1 MESLTAEQ
9 NTYLSYLLDD
19 VTGTEEIVK
28 MRQDYCKIQDCIKS
42 CNPVSVNVYYTGSK
56 AEGIDLPGSDNDY
69 MMDVNNFHDIEV
81 SESTEDL
88 IQSTR
93 ANKVLIVT
101 DKVPPGFAIL
111 KFISL
116 QNTSLRRAI
125 VNVGENAYL
134 SSKEYLSTDL
144 FLKSEIQTYRIQ
156 GPSLEMWGE
165 FEDTSKSGIDN
176 VPSILC
182 KAWWPTTAAEWK
194 DRPRHYGWPAQHD
207 KERIEAFGC
216 HLVPVGHPLSTKRSL
231 EWRLSFSIAE
241 RTLVWSF
248 NHTQLQ
254 CYALMKLILKEFVKT
269 NCAEKHKNVLCSYF
283 IKTFLFWQFETT
295 DQLFWQPTNFSGCM
309 MYLLYEFYICIE
321 TGVLRHYFVNRF
333 NLLDIKLT
341 HDAQTELF
349 YLFGKVRG
357 YGISILG
364 QCNSLTGVF
373 SKLCKIEIGI
383 QSAELL
389 TEILRRRI
397 FNDDELA
404 ICYTAMK
411 MLGIIAEKQ
420 GSKPYEAYLS
430 ALVQL
435 ANEGHVSIGS
445 EFVMRHLCRLISTYK
460 CYHCVQQGNKSVY
473 FYMKSLD
480 KNIYGTDIASC
491 KLWLSTFLFQMR
503 DYCRSLRIINL
514 FLSSI
519 PPYAQYYSVRTNSSN
534 DLSKQ
539 LYVDTY
545 CTQKSNIKKRAK
557 EAWLSDMFFTQE
569 EYPFLPRAI
578 QVELYYSP
586 KGIGVCISPFTY
598 AYYLMFLCY
607 HGLGQYDNRDRA
619 LRQLVDTVNDDERC
633 SIAKHHS
640 YNIAGHCLLMVGNV
654 ETARDMFLK
663 SAQFTHSRQSPAI
676 DKYNSAYKYLSLL

>member
-1 MESLTAEQ
+1 MESWTTEH

-28 MRQDYCKIQDCIKS
+28 MNKDNCRINDCFSSI
-42 CNPVSVNVYYTGSK
+42 NADGVNVYFTGSK
-56 AEGIDLPGSDNDY
+56 AEGLDLPGSDIDFMIDINY
-69 MMDVNNFHDIEV
+69 SHNIEV
-81 SESTEDL
+81 SESTEEL
-88 IQSTR
+88 VLLTC
-93 ANKVLIVT
+93 ANKLLIVT
-101 DKVPPGFAIL
+101 DNVPPAFALL
-111 KFISL
+111 KCVRLYDKSL
-116 QNTSLRRAI
+116 SHAI
-125 VNVGENAYL
+125 VSMSDNEYL
-134 SSKEYLSTDL
+134 SSLEFLSSPNL
-144 FLKSEIQTYRIQ
+144 LKSDAKTRRIQ
-156 GPSLEMWGE
+156 GPSIETWNE
-165 FEDTSKSGIDN
+165 FENTSESGKDN

-182 KAWWPTTAAEWK
+182 KSWPTVANEWK
-194 DRPRHYGWPAQHD
+194 DRPRHYGWPTQHD
-207 KERIEAFGC
+207 KESIEAFGC
-216 HLVPVGHPLSTKRSL
+216 HLVPIGHPLSTKRHL
-231 EWRLSFSIAE
+231 QWRLSFSIAE

-254 CYALMKLILKEFVKT
+254 CYALMKLILKDFVKSKCT
-269 NCAEKHKNVLCSYF
+269 EKHKNVLCSYF
-283 IKTFLFWQFETT
+283 IKTFIFWQFEST
-295 DQLFWQPTNFSGCM
+295 DPLFWQQKNLSGCII
-309 MYLLYEFYICIE
+309 YLIRKFYNCIQ
-321 TGVLRHYFVNRF
+321 TGILRHYFVPCF

-341 HDAQTELF
+341 QDAQTELL
-349 YLFGKVRG
+349 YLFGKVRE

-364 QCNSLTGVF
+364 QCNSLSGVF
-373 SKLCKIEIGI
+373 LKLCKIKIGI
-383 QSAELL
+383 QSSELL

-397 FNDDELA
+397 LNDDELA
-404 ICYTAMK
+404 IGYTVMN

-430 ALVQL
+430 ALVQR
-435 ANEGHVSIGS
+435 ANEGHVSIFS
-445 EFVMRHLCRLISTYK
+445 DFVMRHLCRLISTYK
-460 CYHCVQQGNKSVY
+460 CYHCIQQGNKLMY

-503 DYCRSLRIINL
+503 DYCRSLRIINH

-545 CTQKSNIKKRAK
+545 CTQNSNIKKRAK
-557 EAWLSDMFFTQE
+557 EAWLSDMFFAQE
-569 EYPFLPRAI
+569 EFPFLPRAI
-578 QVELYYSP
+578 QVELYYSH
-586 KGIGVCISPFTY
+586 KGIGVFISPFTY
-598 AYYLMFLCY
+598 TYYLMFLCY

-663 SAQFTHSRQSPAI
+663 SAQFTQSRQSPAI